1 MIVKDFVYR
10 LFGVLLDKYG
20 SDYFNPKEQEAFIRQ
35 GISECFK
42 DWADNFETNV
52 QYQKYLLDFECR
64 DELNSIKSF
73 TKSDL
78 SNPIY
83 RLTAITAEFE
93 VNCSGK
99 TIRTD
104 REVAILRK
112 EERGRTQRTYYKSSS
127 DMFPMYEYIN
137 NSYNILSD
145 TPPLKLK
152 VDYIKKYKNFN
163 ILEPNDEMEFTDESI
178 ENHIFKRCVTIITDK
193 IEGNY
198 SQALNEEKLSN

>member
-20 SDYFNPKEQEAFIRQ
+20 SDYFNLKEQEALIRQ

-64 DELNSIKSF
+64 DEFNSKKSF
-73 TKSDL
+73 TKLDL

-99 TIRTD
+99 KIRTE

-163 ILEPNDEMEFTDESI
+163 ILELNDKMEFTDESI